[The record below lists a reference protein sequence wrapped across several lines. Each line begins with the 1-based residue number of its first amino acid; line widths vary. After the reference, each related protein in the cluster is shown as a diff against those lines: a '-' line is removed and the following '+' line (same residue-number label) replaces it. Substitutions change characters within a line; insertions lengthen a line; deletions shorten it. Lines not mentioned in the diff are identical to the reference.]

1 MKWIK
6 QLSWSLFGI
15 LCLAQVSVIGFQIVK
30 YERILTQGEIFYFDV
45 LPLDPY
51 DPFRGRYV
59 TLRFKDANKAPLAK
73 EDEFMEEQRIK
84 GYALL
89 EKQEDVTVIKEV
101 TFHKPKRS
109 NFLEVT
115 LSSTD
120 TLYRGINEK
129 HETMVYF
136 SLPFDRFY
144 MREDLAPKA
153 ELLLRAGSGVA
164 LKAKL
169 RVLEGKGIIEDLV
182 VGDVSLSQFI
192 LTQ

>member
-6 QLSWSLFGI
+6 QLSWILFGI
-15 LCLAQVSVIGFQIVK
+15 LCLSQVSIIGLQIMK
-30 YERILTQGEIFYFDV
+30 YERILTKGEVFYFDV

-51 DPFRGRYV
+51 DPLRGRYV
-59 TLRFKDANKAPLAK
+59 TLRFKGANQAPLAQG
-73 EDEFMEEQRIK
+73 EEPMEELR

-89 EKQEDVTVIKEV
+89 EQHKNITVIKEV
-101 TFHKPKRS
+101 TFNKPKGG
-109 NFLEVT
+109 NFLEVNVY
-115 LSSTD
+115 STD
-120 TLYRGINEK
+120 ALYRDTHTTQGI
-129 HETMVYF
+129 MVHF

-153 ELLLRAGSGVA
+153 EMLLRARSGVA
-164 LKAKL
+164 IKAKL
-169 RVLEGKGIIEDLV
+169 RVLEGKGIIEDLM

>member
-1 MKWIK
+1 
-6 QLSWSLFGI
+6 
-15 LCLAQVSVIGFQIVK
+15 
-30 YERILTQGEIFYFDV
+30 
-45 LPLDPY
+45 
-51 DPFRGRYV
+51 
-59 TLRFKDANKAPLAK
+59 
-73 EDEFMEEQRIK
+73 
-84 GYALL
+84 
-89 EKQEDVTVIKEV
+89 
-101 TFHKPKRS
+101 
-109 NFLEVT
+109 
-115 LSSTD
+115 
-120 TLYRGINEK
+120 
-129 HETMVYF
+129 MVYF